1 MNSAMR
7 RATHRFGIVLISL
20 VVPACGGSNHESPS
34 AGTARARAK
43 APSSASAGNP
53 CERKLVGE
61 ADVAGIMTSPVV
73 KMEAL
78 DGDPQS
84 CVFSTAL
91 QSHIT
96 VMVRPGLGNMTVSS
110 WEKGQMNMP
119 ASPMGGVGDRAVW
132 QDTLN
137 EVIATKNDV
146 LCDVNVTG
154 PPGSAATGAQKR
166 LGDLCN
172 AIFSRQ

>member
-1 MNSAMR
+1 MR
-7 RATHRFGIVLISL
+7 QPAYACGIALLSL
-20 VVPACGGSNHESPS
+20 VAPACGASSQSGSGPGGSRQTAAQN
-34 AGTARARAK
+34 AGAVPT
-43 APSSASAGNP
+43 GNP
-53 CERKLVGE
+53 CERKLIGE

-73 KMEAL
+73 KMEPL
-78 DGDPQS
+78 EGDRQS

-96 VMVRPGLGNMTVSS
+96 VMVRPGLGNVTVSG
-110 WEKGQMNMP
+110 WEKGQMNLP
-119 ASPMGGVGDRAVW
+119 VTAVTGVGDRAVW

-146 LCDVNVTG
+146 LCDISVMG
-154 PPGSAATGAQKR
+154 PPGTAAAGAQKR

-172 AIFSRQ
+172 TIFSRQ

>member
-1 MNSAMR
+1 MR
-7 RATHRFGIVLISL
+7 RLPHTSLIALLSL
-20 VVPACGGSNHESPS
+20 VVAACGASK
-34 AGTARARAK
+34 RAE
-43 APSSASAGNP
+43 SASGASGRKSATASAASRSGNP

-73 KMEAL
+73 KTEPL
-78 DGDPQS
+78 EGDPQS

-96 VMVRPGLGNMTVSS
+96 VMVRPGLGNVTVSS
-110 WEKGQMNMP
+110 WEKGQMNLPVTAMP
-119 ASPMGGVGDRAVW
+119 GVGDRAVW

-137 EVIATKNDV
+137 EVIATKDDV
-146 LCDVNVTG
+146 LCDISVMG
-154 PPGSAATGAQKR
+154 PPGTAAPGAQKR

-172 AIFSRQ
+172 TIFARQ